1 MRVLPN
7 KNRHYLHQIDCPVG
21 GTVGP
26 AREGKVLGLVGER
39 MSAKPNHSLIHMMN
53 TSFELT
59 VNGRARQV
67 QVDPATPLLYVLRN
81 DLEQKGTRFGCG
93 TGACGA
99 CTVLVD
105 GHALQ
110 SCDVTIEAVAG
121 RTVLTTE
128 GLADDPVG
136 AMVRQA
142 FIAEQA
148 AQCGYCINGILLS
161 VTALLTR
168 DTTPGREQ
176 INEALNRHLCRCGT
190 HVRILRAVHHA
201 MALINTGGRP

>member
-1 MRVLPN
+1 M
-7 KNRHYLHQIDCPVG
+7 
-21 GTVGP
+21 
-26 AREGKVLGLVGER
+26 LGLVGER
-39 MSAKPNHSLIHMMN
+39 KSAKPNHSLIHMMN

-67 QVDPATPLLYVLRN
+67 HVDPATPLLYVLRN

-201 MALINTGGRP
+201 MALVNTGVRP